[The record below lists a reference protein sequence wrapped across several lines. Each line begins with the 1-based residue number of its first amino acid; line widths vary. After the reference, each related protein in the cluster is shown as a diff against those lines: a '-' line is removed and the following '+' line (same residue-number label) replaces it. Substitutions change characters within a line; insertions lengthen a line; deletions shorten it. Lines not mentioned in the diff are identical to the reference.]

1 MLVGLYSITYYGMW
15 NVEKVCLKLTKFE
28 KVHYVED
35 VWESV
40 LRAYSADCRI
50 RRIVVRRIVIR
61 RIVVRRIVARV
72 LMIRRIVV
80 RRIVGEPF
88 QIHKNDALESG

>member
-1 MLVGLYSITYYGMW
+1 MRRTLALFVHNILISPTI
-15 NVEKVCLKLTKFE
+15 KLNNFLHSRPI
-28 KVHYVED
+28 VVFGRL
-35 VWESV
+35 S
-40 LRAYSADCRI
+40 R

-80 RRIVGEPF
+80 RRIVGEP
-88 QIHKNDALESG
+88 